1 MQKAH
6 VSKQSLY
13 KDYLY
18 RETLYLTV
26 HTRFSPAI
34 QNALFAGGLN
44 LGRLATHYVSGWYEK
59 GGHQPYVNRGI
70 GTTSFPIRL
79 GARPEISVF
88 ELSRT

>member
-1 MQKAH
+1 MQWNH

-13 KDYLY
+13 M
-18 RETLYLTV
+18 TI
-26 HTRFSPAI
+26 SS
-34 QNALFAGGLN
+34 
-44 LGRLATHYVSGWYEK
+44 GRLATHYVSGWYEK